1 MTQMYH
7 DREIALALSGGAVRA
22 SAHIGAIKALQEA
35 GLKIGAVSG
44 SSAGAMVGYML
55 ASGMETDEMIEFV
68 SSLKRRDI
76 FNLSF
81 KPGIFNL
88 NRLEQRLAFLKRKR
102 YHNELDIPLYCAV
115 SDLKSAEVEY
125 LSSGDAIKNAIAS
138 SALSPIFSPVEIAG
152 KRYIDGGFRDNLP
165 ATPLKKYNLPIIGVD
180 VNSMPKKE
188 ITGVLTL
195 TLHTVMVML
204 RGTSLDSSEICD
216 SYIKLESVCDMP
228 LFDISLVQEAVD
240 IGYRETKERYKEIK
254 DVIYQQ

>member
-1 MTQMYH
+1 MTQTYRN
-7 DREIALALSGGAVRA
+7 REIALALSGGAVRA
-22 SAHIGAIKALQEA
+22 SAHVGAIKALQEA

-44 SSAGAMVGYML
+44 SSAGAMVGYLL
-55 ASGMETDEMIEFV
+55 ASGMGTDEMIEFI

-76 FNLSF
+76 FSLSF
-81 KPGIFNL
+81 KPGMFKL
-88 NRLEQRLAFLKRKR
+88 DRLEHKLGSLNRKR

-125 LSSGDAIKNAIAS
+125 LNSGDAVKNAIAS

-152 KRYIDGGFRDNLP
+152 NRYIDGGFRDNLP
-165 ATPLKKYNLPIIGVD
+165 ASPLKKYDIPIIGID

-188 ITGVLTL
+188 ITGVLSL

-204 RGTSLDSSEICD
+204 RGTSLDSSAICD

-240 IGYRETKERYKEIK
+240 MGYRETKERLKEIEDAIYKE
-254 DVIYQQ
+254 